1 MRLFGVLLILVSLM
15 AFAKAQGPQT
25 ARPANPQKL
34 VPPSA
39 YRSIPATVRAE
50 LEKHGCHLPETQSLD
65 NGSEPI
71 NVVSGFFVR
80 KDQLN
85 WAAVCVIDDRPE
97 ILLLWDNAPLA
108 CSAEITS
115 GWPLKQ
121 KFSEEGEGGIFLR
134 KASQRMLLNYRRRF
148 PEGKQPPITH
158 DGLEVGNEQAS
169 LVYYCDAGKWL
180 ELRGND

>member
-1 MRLFGVLLILVSLM
+1 MRLVGVLLILVSLM

-39 YRSIPATVRAE
+39 DRSIPATVTAE

-85 WAAVCVIDDRPE
+85 WATVLLIDARTE
-97 ILLLWDNAPLA
+97 ITLLWYNAPIL
-108 CSAEITS
+108 CSALMTS
-115 GWPLKQ
+115 GWPL
-121 KFSEEGEGGIFLR
+121 
-134 KASQRMLLNYRRRF
+134 
-148 PEGKQPPITH
+148 
-158 DGLEVGNEQAS
+158 
-169 LVYYCDAGKWL
+169 
-180 ELRGND
+180 